1 MATLKASIEILESN
15 GDISK
20 YILNALLP
28 QVNTYFENV
37 FDKVSKQIEE
47 IVITSIKNAPEYSSL
62 ISGNL
67 KAEFGLPDSESRVN
81 NIIEFW
87 KNIRVKYNT
96 VKIKN
101 NSTLSGS
108 FILTMIPSDYSDV
121 INLPSANFT
130 TEKGSKLNWLEWLLL
145 FGNQTIIKDYEI
157 KLGPNPN
164 SRTGLA
170 VMKGTIAGK
179 WSVPPEFA
187 GIENNNWITRAI
199 DNVESDINKLLK
211 NSLRK

>member
-1 MATLKASIEILESN
+1 MAALKASIEILESN
-15 GDISK
+15 TDISK

-28 QVNTYFENV
+28 QVNSYFENV
-37 FDKVSKQIEE
+37 FDKASKQIEQ

-62 ISGNL
+62 VSGDL
-67 KAEFGLPDSESRVN
+67 RAEFGLPDSESRVN

-87 KNIRVKYNT
+87 KNIRIKYNR

-108 FILTMIPSDYSDV
+108 FTLSMIPSDFSDV
-121 INLPSANFT
+121 INLPSASFT
-130 TEKGSKLNWLEWLLL
+130 TEKGSQLNWLQWLLL

-170 VMKGTIAGK
+170 VMKGVISGK
-179 WSVPPEFA
+179 WSVPAEFA
-187 GIENNNWITRAI
+187 GTENNNWITRAI
-199 DNVESDINKLLK
+199 DSAESDINKLLK